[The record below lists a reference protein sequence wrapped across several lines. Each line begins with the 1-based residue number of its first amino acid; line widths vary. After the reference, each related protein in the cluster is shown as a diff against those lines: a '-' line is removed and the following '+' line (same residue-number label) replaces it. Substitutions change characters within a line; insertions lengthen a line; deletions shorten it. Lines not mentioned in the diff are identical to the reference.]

1 MINKANL
8 IEYIEK
14 LIKIHVPSVDNLRK
28 SHHWLIDQINQG
40 KGPFPLRHF
49 RNSMLDKSISFY
61 PKVNI
66 FEHPNIP
73 FLIIAS
79 DNEANS
85 SFYALIR
92 DNWTD
97 TFNNLSMLELLQ
109 KQLICIG
116 ICRRNVTTDVSRNE
130 FMRLGIQGTM
140 NSHPSRVALHGLKL
154 YHISDAGRLTDLR
167 KDKIKSITD
176 EMKVRIYRLLSPLN
190 VIPYPNVASGQPM
203 QEFIDDNT
211 KASEIGETTDGKR
224 LFAAVLWRHL
234 QGSGAGDLFADWME
248 NSGVDYQI
256 DDLKS
261 LLKRYSDTK
270 VTIIRSDDRPK
281 RSIEKREKIPL
292 SNQNG
297 LGLPSVRIF
306 EIQPSSTGRFHLT
319 GFGKSTGGIN
329 RDIKFIFRVFDEK
342 NQIIAE
348 SHPHTA
354 AELGIAA
361 AGRQDYDRDQFRQ
374 SDFFVNGKANSSI
387 ARRVRWK

>member
-1 MINKANL
+1 
-8 IEYIEK
+8 
-14 LIKIHVPSVDNLRK
+14 
-28 SHHWLIDQINQG
+28 
-40 KGPFPLRHF
+40 
-49 RNSMLDKSISFY
+49 
-61 PKVNI
+61 
-66 FEHPNIP
+66 
-73 FLIIAS
+73 
-79 DNEANS
+79 
-85 SFYALIR
+85 
-92 DNWTD
+92 
-97 TFNNLSMLELLQ
+97 
-109 KQLICIG
+109 
-116 ICRRNVTTDVSRNE
+116 
-130 FMRLGIQGTM
+130 
-140 NSHPSRVALHGLKL
+140 
-154 YHISDAGRLTDLR
+154 
-167 KDKIKSITD
+167 
-176 EMKVRIYRLLSPLN
+176 
-190 VIPYPNVASGQPM
+190 
-203 QEFIDDNT
+203 
-211 KASEIGETTDGKR
+211 
-224 LFAAVLWRHL
+224 
-234 QGSGAGDLFADWME
+234 ME